1 MKHLLT
7 VCAAAFVSIFLACG
21 ARGADAPSQD
31 QIAEGQK
38 LVQAL
43 RATRPEGNSEIR
55 GTLIISHDGKKR
67 VPVVCKVVVQ
77 GDTWQTFYDS
87 KAGDGIPAERLIITH
102 TVSAPNKYLYARAPS
117 VDASVPEPKPIPAE
131 QANIPFAHSD
141 FWLTDL
147 GTEFIFWPQQARLK
161 GELRLGRDC
170 YLLESINPTAPEI
183 KRIKSFIDK
192 ESVEQGFAGILVAEG
207 YDANSKLVKEFS
219 LHGSSFKKVN
229 GQWQLEKMTIDNKRL
244 RSQTQLKFDL
254 PKE

>member
-1 MKHLLT
+1 MKHRYT
-7 VCAAAFVSIFLACG
+7 ICAAVFILLFTCCASQA
-21 ARGADAPSQD
+21 AEAPSSD
-31 QIAEGQK
+31 QIAGGQK

-55 GTLIISHDGKKR
+55 GTLIISHDGKTR
-67 VPVVCKVVVQ
+67 VPVVCKIVVH
-77 GDTWQTFYDS
+77 GDTWQTIYES
-87 KAGDGIPAERLIITH
+87 KAVDGVPAERLIITH
-102 TVSAPNKYLYARAPS
+102 SAGAPNKYAYARAAS
-117 VDASVPEPKPIPAE
+117 VDAPAPEPKPISAE

-183 KRIKSFIDK
+183 KRIKSYIDK

-207 YDANSKLVKEFS
+207 YDANSKMIKEFS

-229 GQWQLEKMTIDNKRL
+229 GQWQLEKMTMVNKRSG
-244 RSQTQLKFDL
+244 SQTQLKFDL